1 MQRRL
6 ALSAIGLTTLVLSA
20 CSHLDSGP
28 APGSTSRPLACDDG
42 LKAAF
47 RPDALTTVV
56 AVRAIAKGTPIVA
69 VDSAQAV
76 TTAVDMCMVKLLV
89 GPGATAEKDKTAR
102 SYTQGIGIEVWLPA
116 HAVWNQRIRNYGG
129 GGWVGGG
136 HRDPAKIGSKVPAI
150 VNANMGYASGTHD
163 GGQPHYQDASFAFLS
178 TGAFNAE
185 AFADMSHRAIYEQAT
200 KTQALAR
207 LFYGQDARYRYYDG
221 HSQGGRQG
229 LKVAQ
234 ERPDLYDG
242 YLIAQPAISV
252 SQLGLAGLYAQVVM
266 KAELGISAADKPA
279 AAAFARKVA
288 AATARAV
295 AQCDREKL
303 GFLLAPEACSYDPL
317 RDAAML
323 CAGEPGLG
331 LTGQPA
337 DPAACMTAREATA
350 LNKIWYGPSTDGSH
364 DPAQTADGRSGR
376 QLGPKQLWW
385 GLTRG
390 ANLGGQISSA
400 GADTLALALQDVRY
414 AGDSF
419 VNTSTPVR
427 NRWQELGYASYADAF
442 ARTRS
447 LPVLAEYAT
456 DRADLSRFQ
465 ALGRKMILWNGL
477 AEDVIPPQG
486 AMNWYHRVMAGVGG
500 QAQVQGFLRLY
511 NIPGMAHSS
520 QGRAWTVAGTNNAVP
535 MPALPGNA
543 NQTPTT
549 AQDTM
554 FSALVDWV
562 ERGAAPGSLVIR
574 SRDNAVSYPICV
586 YPQRITWDGHGPVT
600 QAASYSCR

>member
-76 TTAVDMCMVKLLV
+76 TTAVDMCLVKLLV

-136 HRDPAKIGSKVPAI
+136 HRDPARIGSKVPAI

-242 YLIAQPAISV
+242 YLDRPAGD
-252 SQLGLAGLYAQVVM
+252 QRLAAGPGRPV
-266 KAELGISAADKPA
+266 
-279 AAAFARKVA
+279 
-288 AATARAV
+288 
-295 AQCDREKL
+295 
-303 GFLLAPEACSYDPL
+303 
-317 RDAAML
+317 
-323 CAGEPGLG
+323 CAGGDEGRAG
-331 LTGQPA
+331 HQRGRQ
-337 DPAACMTAREATA
+337 ACGRCICAQGGRRHGAGSGAMRPREAR
-350 LNKIWYGPSTDGSH
+350 L
-364 DPAQTADGRSGR
+364 
-376 QLGPKQLWW
+376 
-385 GLTRG
+385 
-390 ANLGGQISSA
+390 SA
-400 GADTLALALQDVRY
+400 GARGLQ
-414 AGDSF
+414 
-419 VNTSTPVR
+419 
-427 NRWQELGYASYADAF
+427 L
-442 ARTRS
+442 
-447 LPVLAEYAT
+447 
-456 DRADLSRFQ
+456 
-465 ALGRKMILWNGL
+465 
-477 AEDVIPPQG
+477 
-486 AMNWYHRVMAGVGG
+486 
-500 QAQVQGFLRLY
+500 
-511 NIPGMAHSS
+511 
-520 QGRAWTVAGTNNAVP
+520 
-535 MPALPGNA
+535 
-543 NQTPTT
+543 
-549 AQDTM
+549 
-554 FSALVDWV
+554 
-562 ERGAAPGSLVIR
+562 
-574 SRDNAVSYPICV
+574 
-586 YPQRITWDGHGPVT
+586 
-600 QAASYSCR
+600 